1 MKRREFLL
9 TISAVGLT
17 APSRLWAQTGEA
29 DVVRQLEALG
39 YKDIRISRTFL
50 GRVRIT
56 AKGPLGERE
65 IILNPSNG
73 AVLRDYIDREDDD
86 DDDDDD
92 DGGKGRGRGRGGDD
106 DDDDDKDDDDKDKDD
121 GKDNSGSGGGS
132 DDDDD
137 DD

>member
-9 TISAVGLT
+9 TMSAVGLT

-39 YKDIRISRTFL
+39 YNDIRISRTFL

-86 DDDDDD
+86 DDD
-92 DGGKGRGRGRGGDD
+92 GGKGRGRGRGGDD
-106 DDDDDKDDDDKDKDD
+106 DDDDDKDDDT
-121 GKDNSGSGGGS
+121 DNSGSGGGS

-137 DD
+137 DDD